1 MNKVEAAE
9 ALAVAKLYDNRNVTA
24 DMAQAWADL
33 FPSDSKE
40 DVVRAI
46 RWHFKTSTEYLKP
59 YHVNMRITEVRK
71 RISSGEFDADRRIR
85 FEEAGNM
92 DEYFEIRKREI
103 EEYKKLRDTEN
114 KEKS

>member
-24 DMAQAWADL
+24 DMAQAWSDL

-40 DVVRAI
+40 DVIRAI

-59 YHVNMRITEVRK
+59 YHVNARLIEVRK
-71 RISSGEFDADRRIR
+71 RISSGEYDADRRIR

-103 EEYKKLRDTEN
+103 QEAKNYAMQKA
-114 KEKS
+114 KEKK